1 MHKRTVKLCLFV
13 FDVTASLRRRKGA
26 SAYRA
31 RKRPTTCAVL
41 CVFLVLVVL
50 RAVYVVRRLRLYV
63 KLGACLYC

>member
-31 RKRPTTCAVL
+31 RKRPTTCAV
-41 CVFLVLVVL
+41 FLVLVVL